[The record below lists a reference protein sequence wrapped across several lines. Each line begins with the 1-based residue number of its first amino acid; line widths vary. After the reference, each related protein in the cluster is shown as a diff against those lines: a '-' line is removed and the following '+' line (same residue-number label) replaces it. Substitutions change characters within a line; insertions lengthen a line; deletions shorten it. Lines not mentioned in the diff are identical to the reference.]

1 MIRHF
6 TEEMLTRTKLTVFT
20 GARIY
25 RDMDIPSDPYFQD
38 GFVSFF
44 DDEGNLIQV
53 PLHLIAEVVFKVAP
67 ESPSDSE

>member
-6 TEEMLTRTKLTVFT
+6 TEEMLARTKLTVV
-20 GARIY
+20 AANRIY

-44 DDEGNLIQV
+44 DDESNLIQV
-53 PLHLIAEVVFKVAP
+53 PLSLVAEVVFKVAP
-67 ESPSDSE
+67 ESPSESE